1 MPKIMIDELE
11 YHTENLTENG
21 RAQLESLQFL
31 EGQLQRI
38 RNEMAVY
45 ETAQRSYVAELKV
58 EIERTANLLE
68 ENSS

>member
-58 EIERTANLLE
+58 EIEKTAHLPE

>member
-58 EIERTANLLE
+58 EIEKTANLLE

>member
-1 MPKIMIDELE
+1 MPKIKIDELE

-38 RNEMAVY
+38 RNEIAVY

-58 EIERTANLLE
+58 EIEKNANLPE
-68 ENSS
+68 ENPN

>member
-58 EIERTANLLE
+58 EIEKTANLPE